1 MQQDPTGQQATN
13 SGNEEKV
20 SHAPHLKSCQ
30 SLIIM
35 GVAGSGKSTLA
46 LRLAEQL
53 GWHYLEG
60 DDFHSLEAKQMMASG
75 RPISSDM
82 RDQWVGRLCAA
93 LQDCAAKQQAVVL
106 SYSGLIRKHRE
117 RIRQAALRPQ
127 FIYLQGSAE
136 LLAERLAQRQNHF
149 MPVSMLQSQLA
160 TMESVDQEPDVLCL
174 DISQSVNELMLQVVL
189 KTEQRL

>member
-1 MQQDPTGQQATN
+1 
-13 SGNEEKV
+13 
-20 SHAPHLKSCQ
+20 
-30 SLIIM
+30 M

-53 GWHYLEG
+53 GWFYLEG

-75 RPISSDM
+75 TPIRSEM

-93 LQDCAAKQQAVVL
+93 LQDCAVKQQPVVL

-117 RIRQAALRPQ
+117 QIRLAASNPQ

-136 LLAERLAQRQNHF
+136 LLAQRLAQRQNHF

-160 TMESVDQEPDVLCL
+160 TMESVEQEADVLCL
-174 DISQSVNELMLQVVL
+174 DINQSVKALVQYLLL
-189 KTEQRL
+189 KIKTCGSA

>member
-1 MQQDPTGQQATN
+1 MQQDLTAQKQANNTTN
-13 SGNEEKV
+13 
-20 SHAPHLKSCQ
+20 CQ

-75 RPISSDM
+75 RPITSEM

-93 LQDCAAKQQAVVL
+93 LQECATKQLAVVL

-117 RIRQAALRPQ
+117 RIRQAASNPQ

-160 TMESVDQEPDVLCL
+160 TMESVEQETDVLCL
-174 DISQSVNELMLQVVL
+174 DISKSVNELMLQVLSKV
-189 KTEQRL
+189 EQRL

>member
-1 MQQDPTGQQATN
+1 MQQDLTAQQQASKAT
-13 SGNEEKV
+13 E
-20 SHAPHLKSCQ
+20 CQ

-53 GWHYLEG
+53 GWRYLEG
-60 DDFHSLEAKQMMASG
+60 DDFHSAEAKQMMACG
-75 RPISSDM
+75 TPITSEM
-82 RDQWVGRLCAA
+82 RDQWVGRLCTA
-93 LQDCAAKQQAVVL
+93 LQECAAKQQSAVL

-117 RIRQAALRPQ
+117 RIRLAASSPQ
-127 FIYLQGSAE
+127 FVYLQGSAE

-160 TMESVDQEPDVLCL
+160 TMESVEQETDVLCL
-174 DISQSVNELMLQVVL
+174 DISQSVDELMLL
-189 KTEQRL
+189 ILEKIKQRL

>member
-1 MQQDPTGQQATN
+1 MQQDLTAHNQASNT
-13 SGNEEKV
+13 
-20 SHAPHLKSCQ
+20 AKSQ

-46 LRLAEQL
+46 SRLAEQL
-53 GWHYLEG
+53 GWRYLEG

-75 RPISSDM
+75 IPITSEM
-82 RDQWVGRLCAA
+82 RDEWVGRLCAA
-93 LQDCAAKQQAVVL
+93 LQESAARQQAVVL

-117 RIRQAALRPQ
+117 RIRQASANPQ
-127 FIYLQGSAE
+127 FVYLQGSAE

-160 TMESVDQEPDVLCL
+160 TMESVEQEADVLCL
-174 DISQSVNELMLQVVL
+174 DISQSVQELMLQVL
-189 KTEQRL
+189 AKTEQKL

>member
-1 MQQDPTGQQATN
+1 MQQDPTGQKQATN
-13 SGNEEKV
+13 VTN
-20 SHAPHLKSCQ
+20 CQ

-53 GWHYLEG
+53 GWFYLEG
-60 DDFHSLEAKQMMASG
+60 DDFHSPEAKQMMASG
-75 RPISSDM
+75 TPISCEM
-82 RDQWVGRLCAA
+82 RDQWVNRLCAA
-93 LQDCAAKQQAVVL
+93 LQECAARQRSVVL
-106 SYSGLIRKHRE
+106 SYSGLIRKHRQQ
-117 RIRQAALRPQ
+117 IRLAAANPQ
-127 FIYLQGSAE
+127 FVYLQGSAE
-136 LLAERLAQRQNHF
+136 LLAKRLAQRQNHF

-160 TMESVDQEPDVLCL
+160 TMESVEQEPDVLCL

>member
-1 MQQDPTGQQATN
+1 MQQDPIGQQASTATEAARSFSLN
-13 SGNEEKV
+13 
-20 SHAPHLKSCQ
+20 SCQ

-75 RPISSDM
+75 TPITSEM
-82 RDQWVGRLCAA
+82 RDLWVGRLCAA
-93 LQDCAAKQQAVVL
+93 LQDCAAKQQPVVL
-106 SYSGLIRKHRE
+106 SYSGLIRKQRE
-117 RIRQAALRPQ
+117 RIRQAASKPQ
-127 FIYLQGSAE
+127 FVYLQGSAE
-136 LLAERLAQRQNHF
+136 LLSERLAQRQNHF

-160 TMESVDQEPDVLCL
+160 TMESVEQETDVLCL
-174 DISQSVNELMLQVVL
+174 DISQSVNQLMLQVLSKV
-189 KTEQRL
+189 EQRL

>member
-1 MQQDPTGQQATN
+1 MQQDLTAQKQANNTTQ
-13 SGNEEKV
+13 
-20 SHAPHLKSCQ
+20 CQ

-75 RPISSDM
+75 TPITSEM
-82 RDQWVGRLCAA
+82 RDLWVGRLCAA
-93 LQDCAAKQQAVVL
+93 LQDCAAKQQPVVL
-106 SYSGLIRKHRE
+106 SYSGLIRKQRE
-117 RIRQAALRPQ
+117 RIRQAASKPQ
-127 FIYLQGSAE
+127 FVYLQGSAE
-136 LLAERLAQRQNHF
+136 LLSERLAQRQNHF

-160 TMESVDQEPDVLCL
+160 TMESVEQEADVLCL
-174 DISQSVNELMLQVVL
+174 DISQSVNELMLQVIL
-189 KTEQRL
+189 KIEQRL

>member
-1 MQQDPTGQQATN
+1 MQQDLTAQKQASSTTKN
-13 SGNEEKV
+13 
-20 SHAPHLKSCQ
+20 Q

-75 RPISSDM
+75 TPISCEM
-82 RDQWVGRLCAA
+82 RDQWVGRLCVA
-93 LQDCAAKQQAVVL
+93 LQDCAAKQLCVVL
-106 SYSGLIRKHRE
+106 SYSGLIRKHRQQ
-117 RIRQAALRPQ
+117 IRMAASSPQ
-127 FIYLQGSAE
+127 FVYLQGSVE
-136 LLAERLAQRQNHF
+136 LLAQRLAQRKNHF

-160 TMESVDQEPDVLCL
+160 TMESVEQEADVVCL
-174 DISQSVNELMLQVVL
+174 DISQSVNQLMLQVIL
-189 KTEQRL
+189 KIEQRL

>member
-1 MQQDPTGQQATN
+1 MQQDLTAQKQPGNATQ
-13 SGNEEKV
+13 
-20 SHAPHLKSCQ
+20 CQ

-53 GWHYLEG
+53 GWFYLEG

-75 RPISSDM
+75 TPISCEM
-82 RDQWVGRLCAA
+82 RDQWVGRLCSA
-93 LQDCAAKQQAVVL
+93 LQDCVVKQQPVVL
-106 SYSGLIRKHRE
+106 SYSGLIRQHRE
-117 RIRQAALRPQ
+117 RIRQAASNPQ

-160 TMESVDQEPDVLCL
+160 TMESVEQEADVLCL
-174 DISQSVNELMLQVVL
+174 DISQSVHELMLQVAL
-189 KTEQRL
+189 KIEQRL

>member
-1 MQQDPTGQQATN
+1 MQQDLTAQKQASHVTN
-13 SGNEEKV
+13 
-20 SHAPHLKSCQ
+20 CQ

-60 DDFHSLEAKQMMASG
+60 DDFHSPEAKHMMASG
-75 RPISSDM
+75 TPITSEM

-93 LQDCAAKQQAVVL
+93 LQECAAKQLSVVL
-106 SYSGLIRKHRE
+106 SYSGLIRQHRQ
-117 RIRQAALRPQ
+117 RIRQAASNPQ
-127 FIYLQGSAE
+127 FVYLQGSVE

-160 TMESVDQEPDVLCL
+160 TMESVEQEADVLCL
-174 DISQSVNELMLQVVL
+174 DISQSVNQLMLQVAL
-189 KTEQRL
+189 KIEQRL